1 MTETGSFMFGNFE
14 SIKKATQDTEKRKI
28 KIE

>member
-1 MTETGSFMFGNFE
+1 MTETGSFMFGNFDT
-14 SIKKATQDTEKRKI
+14 IKKATVETEKWKI